1 MSENATPQL
10 TEYARRLLAFE
21 MAEGKTNAA
30 KARAAFRVCEKL
42 RESLGRLMGVDSYRA
57 LLSRALASAG
67 SEVPGLQALQI
78 TMYGSLVG
86 WDKLAAKLNPRTMA
100 GGEVVLV
107 SHLLELFSTF
117 IGTAL
122 MQRLLDDIW
131 PEIEELHV

>member
-1 MSENATPQL
+1 MSENAPPQF
-10 TEYARRLLAFE
+10 TEYARRLLAYE
-21 MAEGKTNAA
+21 TAEGKTNAV

-42 RESLGRLMGVDSYRA
+42 RESFGRLMGVDSYRA

-78 TMYGSLVG
+78 TMDGSLVG
-86 WDKLAAKLNPRTMA
+86 WDKLAAKPNPRAMA

-107 SHLLELFSTF
+107 SHLLGLFSTF

-122 MQRLLDDIW
+122 IHRLLHDIW
-131 PEIEELHV
+131 PEIEELHI